1 MRMWGQPM
9 ISSCSLCVRCESRE
23 LGGEAGEFKTV
34 NTSGRELL
42 HRLSFS
48 YRKLLDKVAFR
59 ILSNINDGAPL

>member
-1 MRMWGQPM
+1 MLGVNQENW
-9 ISSCSLCVRCESRE
+9 
-23 LGGEAGEFKTV
+23 GGEAGEFKTV